1 MSIVELFYPA
11 FILAILLVFIHTIF
25 GLEIIKRGVIFT
37 DLAIGQFAA
46 IGVAVSLLFFEGNYA
61 FLLTFA
67 FALLGALLIAIA
79 THRVEHIEAFIGM
92 LYALGASAI
101 IVLLSNTTQGTELFN
116 KLQATDILFT
126 TLNDLVEPVLL
137 YSFVAIL
144 FFTFYH
150 RLSGLAREVLFFG
163 LLALTVTSS
172 VQLAGVLVVFVLLIV
187 PAFLAL
193 LQSRF
198 KPLFFAWSV
207 GSVIVISSM
216 IFSYWLDLPTGYTIV
231 FVGSLCGIVGAL
243 LAGKKSRVKKL
254 IKN

>member
-1 MSIVELFYPA
+1 MQIISLLYPA
-11 FILAILLVFIHTIF
+11 FILAILLVFVHAIF

-46 IGVAVSLLFFEGNYA
+46 IGVAASLLLFEGYYT
-61 FLLTFA
+61 FILTLA

-79 THRVEHIEAFIGM
+79 TYRVKHIEAFIGM
-92 LYALGASAI
+92 LYALGASSI
-101 IVLLSNTTQGTELFN
+101 IILLANSPQGTELFS

-126 TLNDLVEPVLL
+126 SASDLWEPLVL
-137 YSFVAIL
+137 YSVVALL
-144 FFTFYH
+144 FFLFYH
-150 RLSGLAREVLFFG
+150 KLTGFYKETLFFG

-198 KPLFFAWSV
+198 LKLPFAWV
-207 GSVIVISSM
+207 TGSIIIIAAMIISY
-216 IFSYWLDLPTGYTIV
+216 FFDLPTGYTIV
-231 FVGSLCGIVGAL
+231 FIASLSGILSAL
-243 LAGKKSRVKKL
+243 AFKG
-254 IKN
+254 